1 MLVTPPIVTPGCN
14 LSACQTSTSR
24 KRTPSVAPTGLY
36 PFLSIIYDGI
46 QLAFSP
52 SAMNTLLR
60 DLRYALRT
68 LARNPGFAGVAVLSI
83 GIGIGAST
91 TIFGWM
97 SSLLLN
103 PLPGAAQVERIVAI
117 ENTAPNDEPLTT
129 SYLDFRDFRDNL
141 QLLNFVSARNSNVF
155 SVGDAP
161 RTAQAWGEMVSG
173 NFFDLLGVH
182 PEAGRFFSGAERDDA
197 QNAHAVV
204 VISHTYWKA
213 HYRSDA
219 AAIGSLLRINRTLF
233 TIIGVAPPGF
243 YGDRS
248 GLDYE
253 LWMPLT
259 MYGQLTHTG
268 TWMLLDRNNRNLV
281 MMARLAP
288 GVTIEQARGEV
299 QALANRMAVADA
311 DSSQGIGA
319 TVLPVWQSHFGPQ
332 SVLLTPIAI
341 LMGASGVVLLIVC
354 ANLANLLLARA
365 SGRLKEFSVRLALGA
380 RPARLARQILT
391 ETLLM
396 AVAGSVCGLMLA
408 NMLGGALRWLIP
420 AVARPAMLQPPLDA
434 QVLGFTT
441 ALAFLVS
448 ILAGLAPALHAARS
462 NINEALKDTSRGG
475 TSGAS
480 SHHLRGLLVVSE
492 VVLAVIAL
500 VGAGLFLKSFHTARA
515 MDPGFQPEG
524 IALARFDFST
534 AAYDAQQADGFC
546 RRLRERLEQQPGVT
560 AVSYDD
566 SVPLGFSGG
575 NWEGLEVE
583 GYVPGRNENMK
594 IYRDLISPGFFDSM
608 KIPLIDG
615 RDFDLRDDAA
625 STKVMI
631 VNQEFVR
638 RFIGN
643 RSVLGRKVH
652 GWGEWFT
659 IVGVARDAKY
669 HRVTESPQP
678 YFYIPISQIF
688 RPEYG
693 LTFQVRT
700 SGSVNEAIAALRRES
715 AAIDPA
721 ITIFDAE
728 PMTEYVA
735 ASLFGAKIAA
745 SLLSVLSGLGLL
757 LAAIGLYSV
766 MAYSVAQRT
775 SEIGIRVTL
784 GAQPGDIM
792 RAVIRQGLAF
802 AGLGLLVG
810 TLAAAALAR
819 LAAALLVGVSPAEPG
834 VYAAAAVFTL
844 LVALASAAL
853 PAWRALRVDPAVAL
867 RSQ

>member
-1 MLVTPPIVTPGCN
+1 MTY
-14 LSACQTSTSR
+14 
-24 KRTPSVAPTGLY
+24 TGT
-36 PFLSIIYDGI
+36 
-46 QLAFSP
+46 QLAFLAA
-52 SAMNTLLR
+52 AMNTLLR
-60 DLRYALRT
+60 DLRYAVRT
-68 LARNPGFAGVAVLSI
+68 LARNPGFAAVAVLTI

-97 SSLLLN
+97 RSLLLN
-103 PLPGAAQVERIVAI
+103 PLPGATQAERIVAI
-117 ENTAPNDEPLTT
+117 ENTAPDGEPITT

-141 QLLNFVSARNSNVF
+141 KLVNFVTAHRGIVF
-155 SVGDAP
+155 SVGDSP
-161 RTAQAWGEMVSG
+161 QTAQTWGEMVSG
-173 NFFDLLGVH
+173 NFFDMLGAQ

-204 VISHTYWKA
+204 VISHGYWKA
-213 HYRSDA
+213 HYRSDRS
-219 AAIGSLLRINRTLF
+219 AIGSVLRINRTPF
-233 TIIGVAPPGF
+233 TIIGVTPEGF
-243 YGDRS
+243 HGTLS
-248 GLDYE
+248 GFDFE
-253 LWMPLT
+253 MWMPLT

-268 TWMLLDRNNRNLV
+268 TWMLRDRNTRNFM

-288 GVTIEQARGEV
+288 GVTIKQARGEV
-299 QALANRMAVADA
+299 QALANRMAVSDA
-311 DSSQGIGA
+311 DSNEGVGA
-319 TVLPVWQSHFGPQ
+319 TVLPVWQSHFATQ
-332 SVLLTPIAI
+332 SILLTPIAI

-365 SGRLKEFSVRLALGA
+365 SGRLKEFSIRLALGA
-380 RPARLARQILT
+380 RPARLVRQILT

-396 AVAGSVCGLMLA
+396 ALAGSVCGLMFA
-408 NMLGGALRWLIP
+408 NMLGGALYWLLP
-420 AVARPAMLQPPLDA
+420 GVALPAMLQPPLDA

-441 ALAFLVS
+441 TMAFVVA

-462 NINEALKDTSRGG
+462 NINEALKDSGRGG
-475 TSGAS
+475 MSGAP
-480 SHHLRGLLVVSE
+480 SHRLRGLLVVSE
-492 VVLAVIAL
+492 VALAVIAL
-500 VGAGLFLKSFHTARA
+500 VGAGLFLKSFETARA
-515 MDPGFQPEG
+515 MDPGFKPEG
-524 IALARFDFST
+524 VALAQFDFST
-534 AAYDAQQADGFC
+534 AGYDAKQTDGFC

-566 SVPLGFSGG
+566 SVPLGFTGG
-575 NWEGLEVE
+575 NWETLGVE

-608 KIPLIDG
+608 KIPLVEG
-615 RDFDLRDDAA
+615 RDFDLRDDAP

-638 RFIGN
+638 RFVAN
-643 RSVLGRKVH
+643 RSVIGRKVH

-659 IVGVARDAKY
+659 IIGVAKDSKY
-669 HRVTESPQP
+669 HRVTESAQP
-678 YFYIPISQIF
+678 YFYIPIRQIF

-693 LTFQVRT
+693 LTFHVRT

-721 ITIFDAE
+721 LTIFDAE

-766 MAYSVAQRT
+766 MAYTVAQRT

-784 GAQPGDIM
+784 GAQPADIM
-792 RAVIRQGLAF
+792 RVVIQQGLAF
-802 AGLGLLVG
+802 AGVGLLVG

-819 LAAALLVGVSPAEPG
+819 LATAMLVGVSPAEPL
-834 VYAAAAVFTL
+834 VYAGAAAFTL
-844 LVALASAAL
+844 LVTLASAAI

-867 RSQ
+867 RWQ